1 MKTIAITM
9 DVATLERLDRLGR
22 RGGQTG
28 GSRSKLIRDAVNLY
42 LTRLDRIAEEER
54 EALVIRRHRTRL
66 ARQAAAAV
74 RAQAKP

>member
-22 RGGQTG
+22 RGGQTRA
-28 GSRSKLIRDAVNLY
+28 SRSKLIRDAVHAY
-42 LTRLDRIAEEER
+42 LSQLDRMAEEER
-54 EALVIRRHRTRL
+54 ESQVVRRHRTRL